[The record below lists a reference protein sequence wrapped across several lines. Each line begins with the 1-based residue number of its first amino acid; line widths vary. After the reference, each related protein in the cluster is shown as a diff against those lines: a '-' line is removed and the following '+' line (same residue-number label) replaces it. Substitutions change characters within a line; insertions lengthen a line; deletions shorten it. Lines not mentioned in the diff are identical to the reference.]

1 MSHRLAICS
10 VIAVTASLASS
21 QPASAAGE
29 ITYDTVDA
37 IEVRSNVITVTGI
50 KSGQA
55 GPSTAT
61 YTIASSPTDSGFRP
75 TDEAAARCDRLA
87 LLAASKP
94 GKFQFAVVQ
103 LGSSSNFSC
112 KLIVRTL

>member
-10 VIAVTASLASS
+10 VIVCLALS
-21 QPASAAGE
+21 QPASAASGDV
-29 ITYDTVDA
+29 TAYDTVDA
-37 IEVRSNVITVTGI
+37 IEVQGREIIVTGI
-50 KSGQA
+50 VAGQA

-61 YTIASSPTDSGFRP
+61 YPILGASGAT
-75 TDEAAARCDRLA
+75 EAAAARCDRLA

-103 LGSSSNFSC
+103 FGTNNPLFSC
-112 KLIVRTL
+112 RLIVRTP